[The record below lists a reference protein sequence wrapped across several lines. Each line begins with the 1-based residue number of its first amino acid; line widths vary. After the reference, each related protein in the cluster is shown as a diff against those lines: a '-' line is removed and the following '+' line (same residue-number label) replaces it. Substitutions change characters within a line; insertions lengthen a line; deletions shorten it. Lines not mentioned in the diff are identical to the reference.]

1 MFKPAIYLLLGPET
15 GLKEEFIRDEI
26 KKYEDKTGVKAE
38 LFKFFAFET
47 PPTELLMTLKT
58 GLLFADW
65 KAIILYNLEA
75 YKKQDLALLA
85 EYGKKPCLGSL
96 LFLCSEETRL
106 ALGGLEEVIPPHN
119 SKIFWE
125 LLEHQ
130 KKGFIKHY
138 FNKIGMKI
146 TDEAVDFLVE
156 MVENSTKDLKTV
168 CSQLESFFAQ
178 KKEINLDEI
187 ENYIYH
193 SKEENVFTLFAS
205 LSRRDFRL
213 ACDILSKIL
222 LTNEDDPV
230 RILGSIL
237 WQVNQAID
245 FFALLEDN
253 YAPDQAF
260 VKLGIKAKR
269 QQRILLNLKESFSL
283 VLLQKAVS
291 LLAETDVLVRVSS
304 PRLQRFLLER
314 FIYLFVKQKN

>member
-26 KKYEDKTGVKAE
+26 KKYENQAGSKAE

-47 PPTELLMTLKT
+47 PVVALLSTLKT

-65 KAIILYNLEA
+65 KAVILNNLEA
-75 YKKQDLALLA
+75 YNKQDLSLLA
-85 EYGKKPCLGSL
+85 EYGKKPSPGAI

-106 ALGGLEEVIPPHN
+106 NLGRLEEVIPPNN
-119 SKIFWE
+119 SKVFWE

-138 FNKIGMKI
+138 FNKVGMKI

-156 MVENSTKDLKTV
+156 MVENSTKDLKAV

-178 KKEINLDEI
+178 KKEISLEEI

-205 LSRRDFRL
+205 ISRRDFRL
-213 ACDILSKIL
+213 ACNILSKIL

-230 RILGSIL
+230 RILSSLL
-237 WQVNQAID
+237 WQVNQALE
-245 FFALLEDN
+245 FLALLEEN
-253 YAPDQAF
+253 YAPAQAF
-260 VKLGIKAKR
+260 TKMGIKAKR
-269 QQRILLNLKESFSL
+269 QQRILLNLKESFNL
-283 VLLQKAVS
+283 VVLQKAVS
-291 LLAETDVLVRVSS
+291 LIAETDVLVRVSS
-304 PRLQRFLLER
+304 PRLYRFLLER
-314 FIYLFVKQKN
+314 LIYLLSKLKT